1 MSNIIEQKILTSLC
15 ACLSGS
21 ALICLSADAQNY
33 SSSIKPNLLQLSS
46 LTKTLDAQD
55 FLLAQSQ
62 TKRVALVIGNSEYK
76 NGSNLRN
83 PVNDASDMA
92 KVLQDLDF
100 EVILLTNANLKSMDQ
115 GLEKFY
121 RQLQKGAIGLFYY
134 AGHGV
139 QVNGENYLIPVDAD
153 LTRESEVNYETV
165 PLGKVLGAIQ
175 DVENDV
181 NIIILDACRDNPFA
195 RSWTRSSSSRGLAP
209 VQNSATGSFI
219 AYATGPGNTAQDG
232 TGRNGTFTEA
242 LLKHLKNENQ
252 NIEEIFKRVRVD
264 VAQKT
269 KNEQVP
275 WTTSSLIGDFYFAQ
289 TGNNNSVTNIASTN
303 NTNNTTVSNN
313 RPIETRTNNQVI
325 SSSNNEKPPTNTPN
339 NNNQKTPIETQSN
352 NVKPITSETN
362 NNNNTTVAVNSS
374 NFTPK
379 AFTGSAPKLVEFRTP
394 HNKTSYPS
402 PTYYLTIKIPPNSL
416 PLGKVSI
423 AQTRNIESIDFYL
436 NKTEAFVIDSHQ
448 KKVAIPIKVTGSMPE
463 NVEILFDRAI
473 AANNTVTISLKAKPH
488 PSFDGI
494 FQFKIEV
501 FPEGSNTRGFNLGIA
516 RIHLYKSF

>member
-1 MSNIIEQKILTSLC
+1 MSNIIDQKILASLC

-33 SSSIKPNLLQLSS
+33 SSSINPNLLPLSP
-46 LTKTLDAQD
+46 LTKTFDSQD

-83 PVNDASDMA
+83 PVNDANDMA

-153 LTRESEVNYETV
+153 LARESEVNYEAV
-165 PLGKVLGAIQ
+165 PLGKLIGAIQ

-181 NIIILDACRDNPFA
+181 SIIILDACRDNPFA

-209 VQNSATGSFI
+209 IQNSATGSFI

-264 VAQKT
+264 VAKKT
-269 KNEQVP
+269 NNEQVP
-275 WTTSSLIGDFYFAQ
+275 WTTSSLIGDFYFTQ
-289 TGNNNSVTNIASTN
+289 LGNNNSVTNIANDNT
-303 NTNNTTVSNN
+303 TNNTTVSNN
-313 RPIETRTNNQVI
+313 RPIETRTNNQ
-325 SSSNNEKPPTNTPN
+325 ST
-339 NNNQKTPIETQSN
+339 NNQKPPIETQSSN
-352 NVKPITSETN
+352 SSNQLPS
-362 NNNNTTVAVNSS
+362 NNNTTVAVNSS

-379 AFTGSAPKLVEFRTP
+379 AFTGSAPQLVEFRTP

-436 NKTEAFVIDSHQ
+436 NKTEAFVIDSNQ

-463 NVEILFDRAI
+463 NVEIFFDTPI
-473 AANNTVTISLKAKPH
+473 VANNTVTISFKAKPH

-494 FQFKIEV
+494 FQFKIAV